1 MKKIIFALLALAL
14 TGCDVHSHS
23 NISCWYDADGS
34 HWCSDGFMT
43 WIEYDNRPPS
53 TTVIYTSTETG
64 GGYNNNIIVIEEE
77 ELWCSWEAPFYHEPD
92 YCTFDG
98 ETCCTWQA
106 SLYGKWETYCYSDYC
121 GWELVL
127 VEEEYY
133 SYQ

>member
-1 MKKIIFALLALAL
+1 MKYITLLALAIL
-14 TGCDVHSHS
+14 TVGCVHSADECHFH
-23 NISCWYDADGS
+23 DGS
-34 HWCSDGFMT
+34 QHCHD
-43 WIEYDNRPPS
+43 YPVAAHA
-53 TTVIYTSTETG
+53 TTPVVITSGNG

-127 VEEEYY
+127 VEEDYY